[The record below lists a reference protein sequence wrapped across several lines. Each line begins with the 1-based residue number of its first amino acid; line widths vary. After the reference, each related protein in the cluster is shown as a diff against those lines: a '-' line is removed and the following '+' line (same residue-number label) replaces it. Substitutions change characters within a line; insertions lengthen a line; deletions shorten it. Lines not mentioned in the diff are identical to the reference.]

1 MSAGH
6 ADTGEGNGI
15 MTNKYAGECRRCGR
29 TVPTGA
35 GTVSREGSVWRT
47 YCADDVACGEFH
59 AARWASVQ
67 AEIAESFALAN
78 ETALAARDV
87 NATSDVLMAS
97 HNARERANRARV
109 AGMAECFAADRTATR
124 KGTGR

>member
-1 MSAGH
+1 M
-6 ADTGEGNGI
+6 
-15 MTNKYAGECRRCGR
+15 
-29 TVPTGA
+29 
-35 GTVSREGSVWRT
+35 SREGSVWRT

-109 AGMAECFAADRTATR
+109 AGMAECFAADRNATR